1 MVERF
6 EQFSYAISE
15 LHRYLNKITR
25 DELEQYG
32 LKGPHA
38 IYLFVLYRY
47 KNGITGTELSEFC
60 FKNKADVSRA
70 MSVFEEKGLI
80 IRKGGTKNSYRAQIL
95 LTESG
100 KHVAE
105 ALHERAKVVI
115 GEISAGLS
123 DERRHILYDSLE
135 LIATNMRSMLSENNS

>member
-25 DELEQYG
+25 DELEKYG

-47 KNGITGTELSEFC
+47 ENGITGTELSELC

-70 MSVFEEKGLI
+70 MSVFEEKGLMM
-80 IRKGGTKNSYRAQIL
+80 RKGGAKNSYRAQIM

-100 KHVAE
+100 KRVAE

-123 DERRHILYDSLE
+123 EEKRHILYDSLE
-135 LIATNMRSMLSENNS
+135 LIATNMRGMLKEDDL